1 MKMKYLSI
9 ILSFV
14 VCFIACDSFLEED
27 PKGDIT
33 TNYSVTAEGCE
44 KLVLSLYNTHRDFL
58 ERLYLFGSVGTDEQ
72 LCAVNGTE
80 WRYLG
85 DYYDTQMINNAWNR
99 DFWKQLYNSLNV
111 SNLAI
116 EIIEVADL
124 TEEKRIELRAEA
136 HALRAFYFWI
146 IVETYGDGAHFSTE
160 STSGVKTIGNQAGV
174 AAFYKQIMEDLT
186 IASIGLKKPK
196 ESKWGRMNEGVCK
209 FIQMKALMSL
219 AGYANDIVSSA
230 GYSKEQ
236 CYNEALKLTNSL
248 RSDYSYKLLDDYSS
262 VFDVQNQINDE
273 IIWSVQYSTDNKYN
287 EGGSNGLHRYGIGWY
302 NKSAVDNKDITT
314 LWSHTLYYGREYRWI
329 MPSLYMVQNFSL
341 YDKRLYGTLQEYW
354 CWVPTDWN
362 QKPVLEDTVLIRRF
376 VPVSDEEVEQGR
388 RRAETHSLGHALF
401 VEGINHMYNLETG
414 EPTINGRSCYHS
426 YLKLMD
432 PSREFAKD
440 EKGHKDFIWFR
451 LGEVYM
457 AEAELLMYMGRNAEA
472 ADRINEL
479 RQRALVEGHENK
491 LKVTADM
498 IDLDFILDE
507 YMRELST
514 EGFRWYTLKRTNKLY
529 ERAIKYNPD
538 VRQRM
543 KPYHVNRPIPQNEID
558 VVSNK
563 DEFMQLPD
571 YRK

>member
-1 MKMKYLSI
+1 
-9 ILSFV
+9 
-14 VCFIACDSFLEED
+14 
-27 PKGDIT
+27 
-33 TNYSVTAEGCE
+33 
-44 KLVLSLYNTHRDFL
+44 
-58 ERLYLFGSVGTDEQ
+58 
-72 LCAVNGTE
+72 
-80 WRYLG
+80 
-85 DYYDTQMINNAWNR
+85 
-99 DFWKQLYNSLNV
+99 
-111 SNLAI
+111 
-116 EIIEVADL
+116 
-124 TEEKRIELRAEA
+124 
-136 HALRAFYFWI
+136 
-146 IVETYGDGAHFSTE
+146 
-160 STSGVKTIGNQAGV
+160 
-174 AAFYKQIMEDLT
+174 
-186 IASIGLKKPK
+186 
-196 ESKWGRMNEGVCK
+196 
-209 FIQMKALMSL
+209 
-219 AGYANDIVSSA
+219 
-230 GYSKEQ
+230 
-236 CYNEALKLTNSL
+236 
-248 RSDYSYKLLDDYSS
+248 
-262 VFDVQNQINDE
+262 
-273 IIWSVQYSTDNKYN
+273 
-287 EGGSNGLHRYGIGWY
+287 
-302 NKSAVDNKDITT
+302 
-314 LWSHTLYYGREYRWI
+314 
-329 MPSLYMVQNFSL
+329 
-341 YDKRLYGTLQEYW
+341 
-354 CWVPTDWN
+354 
-362 QKPVLEDTVLIRRF
+362 
-376 VPVSDEEVEQGR
+376 
-388 RRAETHSLGHALF
+388 
-401 VEGINHMYNLETG
+401 MYNLETG